1 MPKNCKIVKTYIF
14 QFTFWIYS
22 IEAQRGE
29 CTYSEHKSCLFARI
43 DPNVHKRKPL
53 VVCVTQNLLLVFVGG
68 HIFWAHHL
76 DRDQMKKDGFFLT
89 QRKICPKM
97 NENLALSEMA

>member
-1 MPKNCKIVKTYIF
+1 MQRRKTYTF
-14 QFTFWIYS
+14 QFTFWVS
-22 IEAQRGE
+22 PVEAQRGE

-68 HIFWAHHL
+68 HIFWAHL
-76 DRDQMKKDGFFLT
+76 DRDQMKKDEGFFLT
-89 QRKICPKM
+89 HKKICSKM
-97 NENLALSEMA
+97 NENFALSEMA